1 MQGTPKNIPSSV
13 PAPHALVL
21 NHELRGQVVMVAQLE
36 MREPQQ
42 VLDMLLGWALRQHRL
57 LDFDVGTLDRVDLS
71 VSDYPFDWDDQ
82 TECVVS
88 GEWQAADGTLS
99 RLLVR

>member
-1 MQGTPKNIPSSV
+1 MQGTPKEIPSSV
-13 PAPHALVL
+13 PAPDALVL
-21 NHELRGQVVMVAQLE
+21 NHELCGQIVTVAQLE

-42 VLDMLLGWALRQHRL
+42 VLDLLLGWALRQQRL
-57 LDFDVGTLDRVDLS
+57 LDFDVGTLDRIDLS
-71 VSDYPFDWDDQ
+71 ASDRLFDWDEN